1 MTVLASMLL
10 FFFDRFGQA
19 LLALHDNLRR
29 TLLSIL
35 GIAVG
40 IAAVMAVGTISKGG
54 NYLIFSEL
62 ETFGLN
68 SVWVFRD
75 RGDKDPNR
83 MVREGSGIDN
93 HVYDALISGC
103 CPAMRRISAMVH
115 GTMGKRNIIQA
126 GNNYS
131 NGRVQGVDV
140 ALTSIVNDHII
151 QGRPFR
157 TRDINSRR
165 TIAILGPTVAKDLFG
180 EASPI
185 GREFRIGKHKFT
197 AIGLLEEKSR
207 DFLASIGS
215 SGGQDA
221 NNRILIPYTTFQKIL
236 GHKKISYLQAEAF
249 KQNEA
254 DITAQ
259 QIIAVLERHNGRHY
273 TYKADT
279 MATYISTTER
289 ILDGVAMIGIVAA
302 SVSLLV
308 GGMGIM
314 NIMSTSVLE
323 RTREIGLRKAIGA
336 KRHDILLQFLLEAV
350 VISTVGGVI
359 GLTLGSIA
367 SIVLAQVTGF
377 PLTPSFT
384 VILIALLVSV
394 LVGIISGYMPAKRAA
409 RLHPV
414 EALRYE

>member
-1 MTVLASMLL
+1 MIT
-10 FFFDRFGQA
+10 FFLDRFSEAIYA
-19 LLALHDNLRR
+19 LKDNLRR

-68 SVWVFRD
+68 SLWVFRD

-83 MVREGSGIDN
+83 RVREGSGIDN
-93 HVYDALISGC
+93 EVYQVLSSGC
-103 CPAMRRISAMVH
+103 CPAVRRVSAMVH
-115 GTMGKRNIIQA
+115 GAPGKRIIVQTS
-126 GNNYS
+126 NNYS
-131 NGRVQGVDV
+131 NARIQGVDV
-140 ALTSIVNDHII
+140 SLTTIANDVIT
-151 QGRPFR
+151 QGRPL
-157 TRDINSRR
+157 RDRDVKSRR
-165 TIAILGPTVAKDLFG
+165 AVAILGPTAAKDLFG
-180 EASPI
+180 AASPV
-185 GREFRIGKHKFT
+185 GREFRIDNLKFT
-197 AIGLLEEKSR
+197 AIGVLQEKSR

-221 NNRILIPYTTFQKIL
+221 NNRILIPYTTFQQMQ
-236 GHKKISYLQAEAF
+236 GHKNIGYLQAEAV
-249 KQNEA
+249 
-254 DITAQ
+254 TLAQ
-259 QIIAVLERHNGRHY
+259 ALDAANQIITVLERYNGRHY
-273 TYKADT
+273 KYKSDT
-279 MATYISTTER
+279 MATYIKTTQR

-323 RTREIGLRKAIGA
+323 RTREIGLRKAVGA
-336 KRHDILLQFLLEAV
+336 RRSDIMLQFLLEAV
-350 VISTVGGVI
+350 VISTAGGII
-359 GLTLGSIA
+359 GLTLGSVA
-367 SIVLAQVTGF
+367 SVVLAEITGF
-377 PLTPSFT
+377 PLTPSFV
-384 VILIALLVSV
+384 VIVVALLVSIV
-394 LVGIISGYMPAKRAA
+394 VGIVSGFLPARRAA